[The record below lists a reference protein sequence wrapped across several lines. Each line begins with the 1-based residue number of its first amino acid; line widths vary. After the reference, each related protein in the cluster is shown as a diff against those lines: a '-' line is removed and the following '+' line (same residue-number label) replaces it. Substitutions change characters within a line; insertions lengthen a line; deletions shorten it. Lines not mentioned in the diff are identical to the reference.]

1 MKIGETY
8 KVTKHIKLHTK
19 PLREAD
25 VSITGRFVKETES
38 YYYFDWFRVEKN
50 HIVNIRIV
58 ETA

>member
-1 MKIGETY
+1 VKIGETY

-25 VSITGRFVKETES
+25 VSITGRFIKETEN
-38 YYYFDWFRVEKN
+38 YYYFDWFKVRKN
-50 HIVNIRIV
+50 NIVDTKIV

>member
-38 YYYFDWFRVEKN
+38 YYCFDWFRVRKAN
-50 HIVNIRIV
+50 IVDTKIV

>member
-19 PLREAD
+19 PLHETD

-38 YYYFDWFRVEKN
+38 YYYFDWFRVRKAN
-50 HIVNIRIV
+50 IV
-58 ETA
+58 EIVKGGE

>member
-19 PLREAD
+19 PLCEAD

-38 YYYFDWFRVEKN
+38 YYYFDRFRVRKAN
-50 HIVNIRIV
+50 IV
-58 ETA
+58 EIVKGGE